1 MQVLI
6 TYFDEA
12 IKCSLIF
19 FTESSASLQILEDKK
34 SLLAKIF
41 SSERSKTFN
50 DLSKSD
56 QGIALAIAD
65 LRYCAEQTDTHI
77 EFLENEI
84 HFSHQALAAIT
95 AHSAKKLGLP
105 FSYPSHTETDVS
117 GVPGNKDFQLKYSW
131 TLHGQKQKS
140 EEG

>member
-1 MQVLI
+1 MQ
-6 TYFDEA
+6 FDF
-12 IKCSLIF
+12 F
-19 FTESSASLQILEDKK
+19 FTESSASLHILEDKK

-84 HFSHQALAAIT
+84 HFHIKPSCDNCAF
-95 AHSAKKLGLP
+95 SKKPGLP
-105 FSYPSHTETDVS
+105 SVTHLTLETDIQGPWEQRFSIKIFVDIARTKQ
-117 GVPGNKDFQLKYSW
+117 NRKDRCSTANL
-131 TLHGQKQKS
+131 
-140 EEG
+140 